1 MELVYICRDYDEWF
15 HCSALTISVYIND
28 GWHVLC
34 ALARERNR
42 ESETETLPLNRRKSV
57 TLQTECRVCLK
68 RWRKKKTTKH
78 WTVNRSFNLCVF
90 EMWPSCR
97 ITRIARYSWKTRL
110 IQMRRTHVAVYQ
122 LVFPECILHIV
133 AQQLCGIS
141 TWVLSL
147 LYLQYVLEHL
157 SSYATYMVNLASLP
171 LTSLTAY
178 DTPDILQMNTYLGTT
193 NRKMPYCNTLESVC
207 AWWHP
212 NSTPTPTCL

>member
-110 IQMRRTHVAVYQ
+110 IQMQILLILSNTRCRLSACIPRMHSAHCCTTIVWDFHVSPVVTLPAICTRKSIELCNLYGKSSIVAVDKSNRIRYAGH
-122 LVFPECILHIV
+122 LADEHILRNHEPKN
-133 AQQLCGIS
+133 A
-141 TWVLSL
+141 
-147 LYLQYVLEHL
+147 
-157 SSYATYMVNLASLP
+157 
-171 LTSLTAY
+171 
-178 DTPDILQMNTYLGTT
+178 ILQH
-193 NRKMPYCNTLESVC
+193 
-207 AWWHP
+207 AWIGMRVVA
-212 NSTPTPTCL
+212 SE